1 MANPVIVTD
10 PPYNIGKRYGA
21 YADNRKDEEYWRWIK
36 GLLSLDCPVVAIMY
50 PEALHRLSM
59 ELGRVPDRVV
69 EWVYPSNT
77 RRQHRS
83 IGFYGISPDM
93 ARVRQPYRN
102 PTDKRVKRLIAEGKG
117 AKLYDWWEVNQVKN
131 VTKKREGTSAHPCE
145 MPVKV
150 MDNVIG
156 ILPDGI
162 TVIDPFCGTGTTG
175 VACALRGVEFIG
187 IELNPEYAE
196 ISRNRIAEARKRGT

>member
-1 MANPVIVTD
+1 MNNPVIVTD
-10 PPYNIGKRYGA
+10 PPYNIGKHYGA
-21 YADNRKDEEYWRWIK
+21 YGDNRMDAEYWDWLK
-36 GLLSLDCPVVAIMY
+36 KLLSQNCPLVAIMY
-50 PEALHRLSM
+50 PEALHRLSI
-59 ELGRVPDRVV
+59 ELGKVPTRII
-69 EWVYPSNT
+69 EWVYNSNT

-83 IGFYGISPDM
+83 IGFYGINPNM
-93 ARVRQPYRN
+93 RAVRQPYKN
-102 PTDKRVKRLIAEGKG
+102 PNDKRIKKLIAEGKEG
-117 AKLYDWWEVNQVKN
+117 APLYDWWEVNQVKN

-150 MDNVIG
+150 MNNVIG

-196 ISRNRIAEARKRGT
+196 ISRKRIKEASV